1 MLEGFSQRLLSGV
14 PAAIGILVA
23 MTDMYASNG
32 TGGMPPRRRS
42 LSRRGRVGAVVLGC
56 AVVAGG
62 AFAVTEAVSG
72 GQSSPAATTTDSGG
86 PTGQAAVLNDVLSGD
101 NTVAPSATS
110 SGATSAGATTAPA
123 TTAPAT
129 TAPATTAPAAAK
141 VHARHLLA
149 MIRDIGGE
157 YGQFTFGTKEGTRTL
172 AFERGTVVSLAGSD
186 VTVRAKDGE
195 TYTWALTS
203 ASVVRDDGKKVASGT
218 LASGD
223 SVFAGGVISGT
234 TRDAK
239 LVVIR

>member
-14 PAAIGILVA
+14 PVAIGILVA

-62 AFAVTEAVSG
+62 AFAMTEAVSG
-72 GQSSPAATTTDSGG
+72 GQPSPAATTTASGG
-86 PTGQAAVLNDVLSGD
+86 PTGQAAVLNDVLSSD
-101 NTVAPSATS
+101 NTVAPSAGS
-110 SGATSAGATTAPA
+110 AGATSAGATA
-123 TTAPAT
+123 TTATPAVART
-129 TAPATTAPAAAK
+129 
-141 VHARHLLA
+141 HARHLLA

-172 AFERGTVVSLAGSD
+172 AYERGTVVSLAGSD

-195 TYTWALTS
+195 TYTWVLTS
-203 ASVVRDDGKKVASGT
+203 ASVVRDDGKKVASST

>member
-14 PAAIGILVA
+14 PVALCILVV

-72 GQSSPAATTTDSGG
+72 GQPSPAATATASGG
-86 PTGQAAVLNDVLSGD
+86 PTGQAAVLNDVLSSG
-101 NTVAPSATS
+101 NTVVPSATS
-110 SGATSAGATTAPA
+110 SGATATTTTPA
-123 TTAPAT
+123 V
-129 TAPATTAPAAAK
+129 AK
-141 VHARHLLA
+141 THARHLLA

-157 YGQFTFGTKEGTRTL
+157 YGQFTFGTKEGPRTL
-172 AFERGTVVSLAGSD
+172 AFERGTVVSIAGGD
-186 VTVRAKDGE
+186 VTVRAKDGQ
-195 TYTWALTS
+195 TYTWVLTS
-203 ASVVRDDGKKVASGT
+203 ASVVRDNGKKVASST

-223 SVFAGGVISGT
+223 SVFTGGEISGT